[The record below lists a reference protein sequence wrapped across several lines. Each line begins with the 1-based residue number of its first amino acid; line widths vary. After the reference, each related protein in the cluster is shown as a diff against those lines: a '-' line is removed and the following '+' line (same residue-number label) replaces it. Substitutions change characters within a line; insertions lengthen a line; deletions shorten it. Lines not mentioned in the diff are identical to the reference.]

1 MKLLKWTFGT
11 LTALGVS
18 LLVVAGAY
26 SATYLPGEKIVTALN
41 TTDYVA
47 VQRPP
52 LDVAISAA
60 NLANWVAG
68 HITGNV
74 AVNTNKFTVTASSGN
89 VASAGSILSSSASG
103 GVGYATGAGC
113 AVTQGTNRTTPVTCN
128 GVTGAITLVSAAGSA
143 TPATFQVNDSS
154 VAATDTI
161 VVNEKSGTDL
171 YEIFVTNVAAGS
183 FKITSFTT
191 GGTTTEQPVFNF
203 TVIKGA
209 AS

>member
-1 MKLLKWTFGT
+1 MKLLKWMFGAIM
-11 LTALGVS
+11 ALGVS
-18 LLVVAGAY
+18 LLVAAGAY
-26 SATYLPGEKIVTALN
+26 SATTYVPGQKIVSTLK

-60 NLANWVAG
+60 NLANWIG
-68 HITGNV
+68 GNITGNV
-74 AVNTNKFTVTASSGN
+74 SA
-89 VASAGSILSSSASG
+89 AGSILSSSPSG

-128 GVTGAITLVSAAGSA
+128 GMTGAITLVSAAGSA

-171 YEIFVTNVAAGS
+171 YEIFVTSVAAGS